1 MPLLE
6 FTTKGIYCEAG
17 DFFIDPWQSVDKA
30 IITHAHSDHAKPGM
44 KHYLTHHLSREVLKL
59 RLGKNI
65 SVQSVGYGEPVFF
78 NGVKVS
84 LHPAGHLP
92 GSAQIRVE
100 YKGEVWVNSGDYK
113 VEDDGLSQVFEPVAC
128 HCFITETTFGLPIF
142 DWAPQQQI
150 FEEIKAWWKS
160 NQENGITS
168 IINAYSLGKAQ
179 RLLHN
184 LGNESGD
191 IYVHSSIYKTNE
203 ALKASH
209 LKLPDCKEIP
219 ASFDFD
225 SKAMPLIIAP
235 GSFLNGPGSELVGPI
250 RVANCSGWMAI
261 SRLKNQT
268 KQKGFVLSDH
278 ADWKGLISAIKATG
292 ASQIITNHGYTKSFA
307 RYLNENGFSA
317 SEARVKV
324 PGYAGLERVEDGQN
338 K

>member
-17 DFFIDPWQSVDKA
+17 DFFVDPWQSVDKA
-30 IITHAHSDHAKPGM
+30 VITHAHSDHAKPGM
-44 KHYLTHHLSREVLKL
+44 KHYLTHHLSKEVLKL

-65 SVQSVGYGEPVFF
+65 SVQSVGYGEPIIF

-92 GSAQIRVE
+92 GSAQVRAE

-142 DWAPQQQI
+142 DWAPQRQI
-150 FEEIKAWWKS
+150 FEEIKTWWKA

-219 ASFDFD
+219 TSFHFS
-225 SKAMPLIIAP
+225 SKARPLIIAP
-235 GSFLNGPGSELVGPI
+235 GSFLNRAGTTAIGPI

-261 SRLKNQT
+261 SRFKNQT

-292 ASQIITNHGYTKSFA
+292 ASQIITNHGYTKSFT
-307 RYLNENGFSA
+307 RYLNEIGFSA
-317 SEARVKV
+317 AEARVKV
-324 PGYAGLERVEDGQN
+324 PGYAGGERGEDGQN
-338 K
+338 E